1 MTCLWELSAIATAA
15 CEASDVSLHV
25 VMDRHVCASE
35 NGMLS
40 DLSVT
45 WEGFLPSP
53 SRFRSTNIADFVAN
67 PK

>member
-45 WEGFLPSP
+45 WEGFTLAKPISEHKH
-53 SRFRSTNIADFVAN
+53 RRLRC
-67 PK
+67 

>member
-40 DLSVT
+40 DIGHMG
-45 WEGFLPSP
+45 GF
-53 SRFRSTNIADFVAN
+53 STLAKPISEH
-67 PK
+67 KHRRLRC